1 MNEDIDY
8 MIKLYKTTDLDWMGD
23 KINNP
28 CDLTRHHIIKKQ
40 YNGEDS
46 ISNYALLTTYSHHLI
61 HYFEIQYNKEYNML
75 NDLFIE
81 LNKSKKEP
89 TKEYYE
95 NVLLIIKRIK
105 KDMKNKRRNNS
116 KKR

>member
-1 MNEDIDY
+1 
-8 MIKLYKTTDLDWMGD
+8 
-23 KINNP
+23 
-28 CDLTRHHIIKKQ
+28 
-40 YNGEDS
+40 
-46 ISNYALLTTYSHHLI
+46 
-61 HYFEIQYNKEYNML
+61 ML